1 MYVCMYFATSS
12 FTYVYDHQ
20 VNKEI
25 IYIYIY
31 IYLCGNHF
39 DILTKACK
47 YILPFLSCDVLQSS
61 FEISN
66 QNFAG
71 IPETK

>member
-1 MYVCMYFATSS
+1 MYVCTF
-12 FTYVYDHQ
+12 
-20 VNKEI
+20 
-25 IYIYIY
+25 
-31 IYLCGNHF
+31 F

-47 YILPFLSCDVLQSS
+47 YILPFLSCDALQSS

>member
-1 MYVCMYFATSS
+1 MYIYICMYVCTF
-12 FTYVYDHQ
+12 
-20 VNKEI
+20 
-25 IYIYIY
+25 
-31 IYLCGNHF
+31 F

-47 YILPFLSCDVLQSS
+47 YILPFLSCDALQSS